1 MSYRDLIV
9 WQKSKNLAVK
19 IIKFT
24 DCLPS
29 NLKYSLADQM
39 NRAAVSVPSNIAEG
53 HGRNST
59 KDYIHFLY
67 ISKGS
72 LCELITQIEICLDIF
87 PEYEELINPLLNQC
101 NEIDRML
108 NKLLTKIKCKF
119 NNQT

>member
-1 MSYRDLIV
+1 
-9 WQKSKNLAVK
+9 
-19 IIKFT
+19 
-24 DCLPS
+24 
-29 NLKYSLADQM
+29 M

>member
-59 KDYIHFLY
+59 KDYIHFL
-67 ISKGS
+67 
-72 LCELITQIEICLDIF
+72 QIDSVLF
-87 PEYEELINPLLNQC
+87 V
-101 NEIDRML
+101 
-108 NKLLTKIKCKF
+108 
-119 NNQT
+119 